1 MTRLR
6 LRDSGSCVMMDFLT
20 VYSVHFVIVSNHCRQ
35 ILRVKH
41 QSSSKKSG
49 RVMKIMKFVI
59 TTKIDI
65 VTSEFSA
72 SLAGRDASM
81 ADMWAHMFGPRDIV
95 VKESNPRLDA
105 EPAVSIEYVEP
116 S

>member
-1 MTRLR
+1 
-6 LRDSGSCVMMDFLT
+6 
-20 VYSVHFVIVSNHCRQ
+20 
-35 ILRVKH
+35 
-41 QSSSKKSG
+41 
-49 RVMKIMKFVI
+49 MKIMKFVI

-116 S
+116 SWGGIMSDWFSTRG

>member
-1 MTRLR
+1 VSISSL
-6 LRDSGSCVMMDFLT
+6 FLT
-20 VYSVHFVIVSNHCRQ
+20 TVG
-35 ILRVKH
+35 
-41 QSSSKKSG
+41 KS
-49 RVMKIMKFVI
+49 
-59 TTKIDI
+59 
-65 VTSEFSA
+65 SEFSA